1 MSLLC
6 IRNSFDIVILYKFK
20 GEKMKKYFITM
31 ALMLITTSTY
41 ALNVTGEHF
50 DAKFKIDSITVG
62 ENQSTI
68 NASSP
73 DAGQYGKVYVSY
85 NLTSSPGI
93 EGSGT
98 WTGHGRGI
106 SPDGVLARGILRGV
120 WTMDGKIISIK
131 SLDSV
136 SDGINYVQGTIDL
149 ISGDINLEV
158 YGVD

>member
-1 MSLLC
+1 MS
-6 IRNSFDIVILYKFK
+6 
-20 GEKMKKYFITM
+20 
-31 ALMLITTSTY
+31 
-41 ALNVTGEHF
+41 

-62 ENQSTI
+62 ENESTI

-73 DAGQYGKVYVSY
+73 EVGQYGKVYVSY
-85 NLTSSPGI
+85 HLTSNPGI

-106 SPDGVLARGILRGV
+106 SADGVLARGILRGV
-120 WTMDGKIISIK
+120 WTIDGKIISIK

-136 SDGINYVQGTIDL
+136 TDGINYVQGTIDL
-149 ISGDINLEV
+149 VTGDINLKV

>member
-1 MSLLC
+1 MLL
-6 IRNSFDIVILYKFK
+6 
-20 GEKMKKYFITM
+20 T
-31 ALMLITTSTY
+31 LIATSAY
-41 ALNVTGEHF
+41 AFEVTGEHF

-62 ENQSTI
+62 ENESTI

-73 DAGQYGKVYVSY
+73 EVGQYGKVYVSY
-85 NLTSSPGI
+85 HLTSNPGI

-106 SPDGVLARGILRGV
+106 SADGVLARGILRGV
-120 WTMDGKIISIK
+120 WTIDGKIISIK

-136 SDGINYVQGTIDL
+136 TDGINYVQGTIDL
-149 ISGDINLEV
+149 VTGDINLKV

>member
-1 MSLLC
+1 MLL
-6 IRNSFDIVILYKFK
+6 
-20 GEKMKKYFITM
+20 T
-31 ALMLITTSTY
+31 LIATSAY
-41 ALNVTGEHF
+41 AFEVSGEHF

-62 ENQSTI
+62 ENESTI

-73 DAGQYGKVYVSY
+73 EVGQYGKVYVSY
-85 NLTSSPGI
+85 HLTSNPGI

-106 SPDGVLARGILRGV
+106 SADGVLARGILRGV
-120 WTMDGKIISIK
+120 WTIDGKIISIK

-136 SDGINYVQGTIDL
+136 TDGINYVQGTIDL
-149 ISGDINLEV
+149 VTGDINLKV

>member
-1 MSLLC
+1 
-6 IRNSFDIVILYKFK
+6 
-20 GEKMKKYFITM
+20 MKKYFIS
-31 ALMLITTSTY
+31 MLLTLIATSAYTFE
-41 ALNVTGEHF
+41 VSGEHF

-62 ENQSTI
+62 ENESTI

-73 DAGQYGKVYVSY
+73 EVGQYGKVYVSY
-85 NLTSSPGI
+85 HLTSNPVI

-106 SPDGVLARGILRGV
+106 SADGVLARGILRGV
-120 WTMDGKIISIK
+120 WTIDGKIISIK

-136 SDGINYVQGTIDL
+136 TDGINYVQGTIDL
-149 ISGDINLEV
+149 VTGDINLKV

>member
-1 MSLLC
+1 
-6 IRNSFDIVILYKFK
+6 
-20 GEKMKKYFITM
+20 MKKYFIS
-31 ALMLITTSTY
+31 MLLTLIATSAY
-41 ALNVTGEHF
+41 AFEVSGEHF

-62 ENQSTI
+62 ENESTI

-73 DAGQYGKVYVSY
+73 EVGQYGKVYVSY
-85 NLTSSPGI
+85 HLTSNPGI

-106 SPDGVLARGILRGV
+106 SADGVLARGILRGV
-120 WTMDGKIISIK
+120 WTIDGKIISIK

-136 SDGINYVQGTIDL
+136 TDGINYVQGTIDL
-149 ISGDINLEV
+149 VTGDINLKV

>member
-1 MSLLC
+1 
-6 IRNSFDIVILYKFK
+6 
-20 GEKMKKYFITM
+20 MKKYFIS
-31 ALMLITTSTY
+31 MLLTLIATSAY
-41 ALNVTGEHF
+41 AFEVTGEHF

-62 ENQSTI
+62 ENESTI

-73 DAGQYGKVYVSY
+73 EVGQYGKVYVSY
-85 NLTSSPGI
+85 HLTSNPGI

-106 SPDGVLARGILRGV
+106 SADGVLARGILRGV
-120 WTMDGKIISIK
+120 WTIDGKIISIK

-136 SDGINYVQGTIDL
+136 TDGINYVQGTIDL
-149 ISGDINLEV
+149 VTGDINLKV

>member
-1 MSLLC
+1 
-6 IRNSFDIVILYKFK
+6 
-20 GEKMKKYFITM
+20 MKKYFIS
-31 ALMLITTSTY
+31 MLLTLIARSAYTFEVS
-41 ALNVTGEHF
+41 GEHF

-62 ENQSTI
+62 ENESTI

-73 DAGQYGKVYVSY
+73 EVGQYGKVYVSY
-85 NLTSSPGI
+85 HLTSNPGI

-106 SPDGVLARGILRGV
+106 SADGVLARGILRGV
-120 WTMDGKIISIK
+120 WTIDGKIISIK

-136 SDGINYVQGTIDL
+136 TDGINYVQGTIDL
-149 ISGDINLEV
+149 VTGDINLKV

>member
-1 MSLLC
+1 MLL
-6 IRNSFDIVILYKFK
+6 
-20 GEKMKKYFITM
+20 T
-31 ALMLITTSTY
+31 LIATSAY
-41 ALNVTGEHF
+41 AFEVTGEHF

-62 ENQSTI
+62 ENESTI

-73 DAGQYGKVYVSY
+73 EVGQYGKVYVSY
-85 NLTSSPGI
+85 NLTSNPGI

-106 SPDGVLARGILRGV
+106 SADGVLARGILRGV
-120 WTMDGKIISIK
+120 WTIDGKIISIK

-136 SDGINYVQGTIDL
+136 TDGINYVQGTIDL
-149 ISGDINLEV
+149 VTGDINLKV

>member
-1 MSLLC
+1 MLL
-6 IRNSFDIVILYKFK
+6 
-20 GEKMKKYFITM
+20 T
-31 ALMLITTSTY
+31 LIASSAY
-41 ALNVTGEHF
+41 AFEVSGEHF

-62 ENQSTI
+62 ENESTI

-73 DAGQYGKVYVSY
+73 EVGQYGKVYVSY
-85 NLTSSPGI
+85 HLTSNPGI

-106 SPDGVLARGILRGV
+106 SADGVLARGILRGV
-120 WTMDGKIISIK
+120 WTIDGKIISIK

-136 SDGINYVQGTIDL
+136 TDGINYVQGTIDL
-149 ISGDINLEV
+149 VTGDINLKV